1 MINTRKDSWKRG
13 ASRSTAK
20 RRPVGG
26 GERFRPASLTPPAA
40 SKGELCW
47 TVSTLCVLDGR
58 NIFPYTLL
66 HYCCCLLYRSQ
77 YSYFSSSYA
86 FAFTGYGPP
95 DAEGSVHTVKAVSI
109 RVLYRANWR
118 YWQPKLALTAG
129 NNSNPPLPGTT
140 ASCRILLSNEVTG
153 ELKYPE
159 DKGLRAEPHQ
169 GHPCTGILIWERYSP
184 ATTVDTLPNGGVWA
198 H

>member
-26 GERFRPASLTPPAA
+26 GERFRPTSLTPPAA

-95 DAEGSVHTVKAVSI
+95 DAEGSVHTVKT
-109 RVLYRANWR
+109 VLYRATCDIGSQNLR
-118 YWQPKLALTAG
+118 LELV
-129 NNSNPPLPGTT
+129 TT
-140 ASCRILLSNEVTG
+140 ATRLYRVLR
-153 ELKYPE
+153 YPVAYLYRM
-159 DKGLRAEPHQ
+159 K
-169 GHPCTGILIWERYSP
+169 
-184 ATTVDTLPNGGVWA
+184 
-198 H
+198 